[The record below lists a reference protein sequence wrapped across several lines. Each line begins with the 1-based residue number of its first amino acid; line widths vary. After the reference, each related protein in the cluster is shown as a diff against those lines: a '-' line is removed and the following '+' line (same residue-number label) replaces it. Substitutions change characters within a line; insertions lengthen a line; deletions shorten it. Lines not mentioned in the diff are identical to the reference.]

1 MPYKVSSDCGCPE
14 DKPFGIVKKDDGKKV
29 GGCHEDKA
37 GAMKQM
43 QAMMA
48 SEHSMKMESGMNN
61 PVILGIAATNR
72 PHVRLREHPMSV
84 VEKNGKKMVRVPF
97 MVKGKYR
104 HTLGPLD
111 FTDEVFDKM
120 IENHKNKVGDFG
132 EGLDVKHIPDLGS
145 LAWFDP
151 DSGGQIVR
159 EDNLLVGYGV
169 PTGEDALK
177 FIEDGKFKWASVE
190 FHPDYKSTLEKK
202 YLESTTIDSVDLMEG
217 SIQLAN
223 PYRDAFGRWA
233 SKGGGAVK
241 KVGAAYKKNYEKGQR
256 EAADLAKKHGDSK
269 KEFKATVDRVK
280 RVGSKLRSLKGK
292 ADKWVEKNPK
302 KALAGAIVAGAVA
315 GRVGMRMANKK
326 LEFEDLQPTL
336 VREALTSYVSNGG
349 QDEFL
354 WFDKDVFNWDEMNL
368 PVEDGHYKVDKQT
381 AEEMLSAL
389 NELATEQPDVFYTEE
404 DMQTLEEALARIEEL
419 EEELA
424 KYDTPEPTEREKQLE
439 AKLVQ
444 LAKQTT
450 EQTIRLEVET
460 ARNYRDAEGRGHSAF
475 TLNYFADLMMGKPL
489 AEDTIK
495 LESEEDAGSVAD
507 YFRKGIA
514 NYLKVAPGTQ
524 PAETKTKVEETRT
537 LEAANNLLEKAKA
550 DAKDFWGNPV
560 VA

>member
-14 DKPFGIVKKDDGKKV
+14 SKPHGIVKKDTGKKV
-29 GGCHEDKA
+29 GGCHATKA
-37 GAMKQM
+37 DAVKQM

-241 KVGAAYKKNYEKGQR
+241 KVGSA
-256 EAADLAKKHGDSK
+256 AKKHAKEFGRGAKDVVTEPGGTMKARDKERKVSKMRKAGRWATIGASAAAGVVAVSAIDRYSK
-269 KEFKATVDRVK
+269 K
-280 RVGSKLRSLKGK
+280 
-292 ADKWVEKNPK
+292 
-302 KALAGAIVAGAVA
+302 
-315 GRVGMRMANKK
+315 KK
-326 LEFEDLQPTL
+326 LEAITLNTTDLQPTL